1 MKQVRFFFLLMIST
15 LFYASSFSQVTSV
28 PEQAKENFA
37 AQYPA
42 AQHVKWEND
51 IVNVNVKFELDGEAM
66 NAEYSNKG
74 TWKKTQKDWSYEK
87 LDTAVRDGFKKSKYA
102 DRTVTEVKVVYLP
115 GNVIQYRL
123 KAEKND
129 VQKKYLYFNKAGRLL
144 RDAATL

>member
-1 MKQVRFFFLLMIST
+1 MKQIRFFFLLLGSSF
-15 LFYASSFSQVTSV
+15 FYATGFSQVTSV

-42 AQHVKWEND
+42 AQKAKWNND
-51 IVNVNVKFELDGEAM
+51 IVNVNVKFELDGETM

-74 TWKKTQKDWSYEK
+74 TWKKTLQDWSYEK
-87 LDTAVRDGFKKSKYA
+87 LDAVVQDGFQKSKYA
-102 DRTVTEVKVVYLP
+102 DRTVTEVKIVYLP

-129 VQKKYLYFNKAGRLL
+129 VQKKYLYFNKFGRLL